1 MQQAQ
6 RPFGFWTATALVVGG
21 MIGSGIFVLP
31 SQLAPFGWTSIA
43 AWVFAIAGATVL
55 GWVMVR
61 LSAML
66 PSAPGAVAICAS
78 ALGPLPGVL
87 VGWSYWVSVWTANAV
102 ISLTAARYLTVFVP
116 AIGSSAWSLA
126 ITAVSLIW
134 LLTLLNLAGARAVG
148 RFQVLTTLLK
158 LLPLLAVIV
167 LAAGLAVGLIP
178 ADPKFATASHASFD
192 PGQVTPAMTLA
203 FYALVGFEC
212 ASVAAERVRDPARN
226 VVRATLTGLAV
237 TGVLYLVVCSSI
249 VLALPQETL
258 EAANAPL
265 AYFIERYWGHGAGL
279 AVAAFTVIAAVG
291 ALNGWVLVQGE
302 VPLGMARAGVLPAWV
317 GRTNRRDVPVAAL
330 LAASSAASILLLVNA
345 SGTAGGLMNFMLNLT
360 AAASLWLYIGACF
373 SAIILGSTRI
383 AAFVGLGFAMWAM
396 VGSGIEAA
404 GLSVVLMLT
413 AVPLYFLAL
422 RGTAAKKAA

>member
-1 MQQAQ
+1 MNRMLREGRGAVWAPRLLGLFGLAYVVEKSGLGPWETARVLIDRTGRVVVHTGVPSVGQGVETIFAQ
-6 RPFGFWTATALVVGG
+6 VCAD
-21 MIGSGIFVLP
+21 
-31 SQLAPFGWTSIA
+31 
-43 AWVFAIAGATVL
+43 VL
-55 GWVMVR
+55 GVRYEDVTVRWGDTDALPDGFGAFASRGTVM
-61 LSAML
+61 
-66 PSAPGAVAICAS
+66 G
-78 ALGPLPGVL
+78 
-87 VGWSYWVSVWTANAV
+87 ANAV
-102 ISLTAARYLTVFVP
+102 V
-116 AIGSSAWSLA
+116 
-126 ITAVSLIW
+126 
-134 LLTLLNLAGARAVG
+134 
-148 RFQVLTTLLK
+148 Q
-158 LLPLLAVIV
+158 
-167 LAAGLAVGLIP
+167 
-178 ADPKFATASHASFD
+178 
-192 PGQVTPAMTLA
+192 
-203 FYALVGFEC
+203 
-212 ASVAAERVRDPARN
+212 AAERVRDPARN

-265 AYFIERYWGHGAGL
+265 AYFIEHYWGHGAGQ

-317 GRTNRRDVPVAAL
+317 GRTNSRDVPVAAL
-330 LAASSAASILLLVNA
+330 LVASGAASILLLVNA

-396 VGSGIEAA
+396 VGSGFEAA

-422 RGTAAKKAA
+422 RRAPAK